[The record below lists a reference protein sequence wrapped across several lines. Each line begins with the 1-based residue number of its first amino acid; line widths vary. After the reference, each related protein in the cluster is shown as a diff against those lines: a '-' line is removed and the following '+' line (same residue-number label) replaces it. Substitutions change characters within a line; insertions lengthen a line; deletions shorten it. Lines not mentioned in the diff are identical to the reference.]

1 MVFPFFTFANLIVLY
16 REDTIVV
23 FAGYPSE
30 MKYFMSHNPGLNS
43 RIAYHINFPDYN
55 EEELFEIVRLMLQEQ
70 NLKLDSVAIPRVKNI
85 IAFGCRQE
93 NFGNGRYVR
102 NILDKAKMKQ
112 ASRLVTTDP
121 AVITK
126 ENIQMLICDDFDAR
140 SFETNTLVYNQNIIG
155 FN

>member
-1 MVFPFFTFANLIVLY
+1 MENA
-16 REDTIVV
+16 REDTIVI
-23 FAGYPSE
+23 FAGYPNE
-30 MKYFMSHNPGLNS
+30 MEYFLSRNPGLNS
-43 RIAYHINFPDYN
+43 RIAYHINFPDYT
-55 EEELFEIVRLMLQEQ
+55 EDELFEIVRLMLQEQ
-70 NLKLDSVAIPRVKNI
+70 NLKLDPVAIPRVKNI
-85 IAFGCRQE
+85 ITSGRKQE

-102 NILDKAKMKQ
+102 NVLDKAKMKQ

>member
-1 MVFPFFTFANLIVLY
+1 M
-16 REDTIVV
+16 E
-23 FAGYPSE
+23 
-30 MKYFMSHNPGLNS
+30 YFLSRNPGLNS

-121 AVITK
+121 AVITN
-126 ENIQMLICDDFDAR
+126 ENINLLICDDFDAPALANR
-140 SFETNTLVYNQNIIG
+140 TVPKTRNSIG
-155 FN
+155 FINF